1 MRRFIVSSL
10 AIPFALLVALGPV
23 AADTGPG
30 GNGTNFFSF
39 SETCSTSAART
50 VCTDTYLNVNPD
62 ENGNSFSCL
71 ELYTFS
77 ITGRRGSFISDLYGC
92 VPTSGFTVGSD
103 YSVAL
108 APTDISLQICAAHKR
123 QCSGSAIVTVSATES
138 VVGDVAITTTRSTT
152 VVGGCT
158 YRTMATD
165 TNAELAGTITVNGS
179 SSDGQGFLDIF
190 DSTTMVH
197 CK

>member
-1 MRRFIVSSL
+1 MRRFIISSL

-39 SETCSTSAART
+39 SETCSTNAART

-62 ENGNSFSCL
+62 ETGNSFTCL

-92 VPTSGFTVGSD
+92 APTTGLTVGSD
-103 YSVAL
+103 YSVTL
-108 APTDISLQICAAHKR
+108 APADISLQTCAAHKP
-123 QCSGSAIVTVSATES
+123 CGGSTIVTVSASDS
-138 VVGDVAITTTRSTT
+138 VVGDVATTTSRSTT

-158 YRTMATD
+158 YRTTTTD
-165 TNAELAGTITVNGS
+165 TSAELAGTITVNGS
-179 SSDGQGFLDIF
+179 SSDAQGFLDIF
-190 DSTTMVH
+190 DSTTTVH

>member
-23 AADTGPG
+23 AADTG

-62 ENGNSFSCL
+62 ESGNSFTCL
-71 ELYTFS
+71 DLYTFS
-77 ITGRRGSFISDLYGC
+77 FTSRRGSFISDQYGC

-103 YSVAL
+103 YSVSL
-108 APTDISLQICAAHKR
+108 APTDISLQTCAAHK
-123 QCSGSAIVTVSATES
+123 QCSGATIVTVSASDS
-138 VVGDVAITTTRSTT
+138 VVGDVATTTTRSTT

-158 YRTMATD
+158 YRTTATD
-165 TNAELAGTITVNGS
+165 TSAELAGAVTVNGS
-179 SSDGQGFLDIF
+179 SSDAQGFLDIF
-190 DSTTMVH
+190 DSTTTVH

>member
-39 SETCSTSAART
+39 STTCSTGGGRQI
-50 VCTDTYLNVNPD
+50 CTDTNLQVAPD
-62 ENGNSFSCL
+62 ESGNPQTCL
-71 ELYTFS
+71 DLFTYS
-77 ITGRRGSFISDLYGC
+77 VSVRRGAFISDQFGC
-92 VPTSGFTVGSD
+92 VPTSGFTTGSD
-103 YSVAL
+103 YSVTL
-108 APTDISLQICAAHKR
+108 APTDISMQTCAAHKR
-123 QCSGSAIVTVSATES
+123 QCSGSTIVTVSASDS

-158 YRTMATD
+158 YRTTATD
-165 TNAELAGTITVNGS
+165 TSAELAGTITINGS
-179 SSDGQGFLDIF
+179 SLDEQGFLDIF
-190 DSTTMVH
+190 NSTTTVH